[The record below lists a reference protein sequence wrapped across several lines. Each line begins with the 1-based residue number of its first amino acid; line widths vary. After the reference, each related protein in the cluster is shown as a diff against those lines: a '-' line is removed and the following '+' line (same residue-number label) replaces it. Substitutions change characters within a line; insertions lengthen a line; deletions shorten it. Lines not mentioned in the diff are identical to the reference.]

1 MTNIILVFLVLT
13 NLLLLGT
20 GRISASIRIVA
31 AQGVALSLL
40 PLLIHAQGFG
50 LRALLLAAATMG
62 LKGYLFPKLLNKA
75 QRQASVRYEPAPFLG
90 FSTSLLLGV
99 ASVGAAM
106 WIGGSLK
113 LPEIESP
120 LIVPAALSTIFIGL
134 LLIIA
139 RKKALSQV
147 LGYVVLEN
155 GIYVFGVVLAQ
166 NEPLLVELGI
176 LLDVF
181 VAVFLMGIAIF
192 HISREF
198 DHIDVDQMTT
208 LKH

>member
-13 NLLLLGT
+13 NLMLLGT

-40 PLLIHAQGFG
+40 PLLIHAHGFG
-50 LRALLLAAATMG
+50 VRAVLLAAATVG
-62 LKGYLFPKLLNKA
+62 LKGYLFPRLLNKA
-75 QRQASVRYEPAPFLG
+75 QRQASVRYEPAPFLS
-90 FSTSLLLGV
+90 FSTSLMLGV
-99 ASVGAAM
+99 ASVGVAM
-106 WIGGSLK
+106 WIGESLK

-134 LLIIA
+134 LLIVA

>member
-31 AQGVALSLL
+31 AQGVALSVL
-40 PLLIHAQGFG
+40 PLLIHAHGFG
-50 LRALLLAAATMG
+50 FRALLLAGVTAG
-62 LKGYLFPKLLNKA
+62 LKGYLFPRMLNKA
-75 QRQASVRYEPAPFLG
+75 QRQASVRYEAAPFLS
-90 FSTSLLLGV
+90 FSTSIMLGV
-99 ASVGAAM
+99 ASSGVAM
-106 WIGGSLK
+106 WIGGALK

-120 LIVPAALSTIFIGL
+120 LVVPAALSTLFIGL

-147 LGYVVLEN
+147 LGYVVLGN
-155 GIYVFGVVLAQ
+155 GIYVFGIVLSQ
-166 NEPLLVELGI
+166 DEPLLVELGV

-208 LKH
+208 LKY

>member
-1 MTNIILVFLVLT
+1 MTNMILVFLVLT
-13 NLLLLGT
+13 NMLLLGT
-20 GRISASIRIVA
+20 GRISAGIRIVA

-40 PLLIHAQGFG
+40 PLLIHAHGFG
-50 LRALLLAAATMG
+50 FRALLLAAATVG

-75 QRQASVRYEPAPFLG
+75 QRQASVRYESTPFLS
-90 FSTSLLLGV
+90 FSTSLMLGV
-99 ASVGAAM
+99 ASFGVAM
-106 WIGGSLK
+106 WIGSSLK
-113 LPEIESP
+113 LPEIDSP

-198 DHIDVDQMTT
+198 EHIDVDQMTT